1 MLFYKVRIKARGYIF
16 KNAAIVK
23 KKKEYNG
30 NNNVEKYII
39 ENINKSLFPLSI
51 PNNDEPEKIMKNNK
65 YDFVFNNKNKHIN
78 KKIDIINILNIK
90 KKFSFS
96 RFNIFAISIHIDG

>member
-1 MLFYKVRIKARGYIF
+1 MLLKL
-16 KNAAIVK
+16 K

-51 PNNDEPEKIMKNNK
+51 PNNDEPEKIMKK
-65 YDFVFNNKNKHIN
+65 
-78 KKIDIINILNIK
+78 
-90 KKFSFS
+90 
-96 RFNIFAISIHIDG
+96 